1 MSTGLIIGIS
11 FGYLALLFAMAWWT
25 ERSKGLWRRWANSPY
40 AYALSLAVYC
50 TAWTYFGSIG
60 NASTDGLSFLAI
72 YIGPTLM
79 VPLWWFVLRKMI
91 RIAKV
96 QRLTSVADFI
106 SSRFGKNNFLGGLV
120 AVLTAI
126 GIIPYISLQIKAIA
140 QSFVIL
146 TQFNGDI
153 AIDQAPGTLFTEA
166 ALYISIILAFFSIL
180 FGTRKVEA
188 NLRKEGLVSTIAF
201 ESIVKLVA
209 FLVVGIV
216 ICYQLFP
223 SMGSI
228 FSQASAQ
235 LADYNNL
242 ISIQYSGYGNW
253 FLISMLS
260 MLAIILLPRQFQ
272 MAVVEN
278 YKEQH
283 LKKAMWLFPLY
294 LLVINIFV
302 LPIALAGKLTFPGMS
317 VDSDTYLLSIPLF
330 FGQNSTALL
339 AYIGGLSAA
348 TSMIIVSTI
357 ALSTMLSNNLITPL
371 RINLFRMQKQREQQQ
386 ARRILLSRRVAILI
400 IIALAYLYYYYLSYD
415 IALLSIGITS
425 FIAVAQFAPALLV
438 GLYWKGATRQGVVTG
453 IVAGF
458 VLWFF
463 LLIIPG
469 LESIGVWPTALTPQ
483 QLFGIQVGDG
493 ANLTY
498 EATAFFASLFVNMVG
513 FVGVSLFTKPTSLE
527 ASQAEL
533 FVDIFTYSRSYEDT
547 VIWRGKASYPDL
559 RNLLVRFLGQ
569 GRTIEALQEYAK
581 ANQLELEDDMKVD
594 ARLVGY
600 VESLLAGA
608 IGAAS
613 ARTMV
618 SSVVQEEEITI
629 DEVVRILKESQAAFR
644 LSRILRQKSKQLEE
658 ATQNLRE
665 ANTRLQQFSDIK
677 DEFLYTV
684 THELRTPLTSIRAI
698 AEILEDNPD
707 LEEAQRQ
714 EFIRNIAFETHRLS
728 RLISNVLDLEKFESG
743 SQQLHRE
750 RLYLKPL
757 IEEAIRSV
765 QQLLD
770 EKSITLQVDY
780 RDSLVDTYADRDR
793 IAQVLVN
800 LLSNAI
806 KYCPP
811 DNGKIEVTAYRLDDT
826 VKVNVQDNGPGISKE
841 EQALIFDKFYQVR
854 NQTRKKPKGSGLG
867 LAICKNIIEM
877 HKGSIWVSSPEGQGA
892 RLSFTL
898 PVYIDSLHKATT

>member
-1 MSTGLIIGIS
+1 MSTWLIISIS
-11 FGYLALLFAMAWWT
+11 FGYLGVLFVVAWWT
-25 ERSKGLWRRWANSPY
+25 ERSEGVWKRWANSPY

-50 TAWTYFGSIG
+50 TAWTYYGSIG

-72 YIGPTLM
+72 YIGPSLM
-79 VPLWWFVLRKMI
+79 VPLWWFVLRKII
-91 RIAKV
+91 RISKV

-106 SSRFGKNNFLGGLV
+106 SSRYGKNNFLGGLV
-120 AVLTAI
+120 ALLTAI

-146 TQFNGDI
+146 TQFNGDA

-166 ALYISIILAFFSIL
+166 ALYISIVLAFFSIL

-201 ESIVKLVA
+201 ESLVKLVA
-209 FLVVGIV
+209 FLVVGII

-223 SMGSI
+223 GMGAL
-228 FSQASAQ
+228 FNQASTQ
-235 LADYNNL
+235 LSDYNDL
-242 ISIQYSGYGNW
+242 ISIEYSGYSNW
-253 FLISMLS
+253 LLISLLS
-260 MLAIILLPRQFQ
+260 MLAIVLLPRQFQ

-278 YKEQH
+278 RKEHH

-294 LLVINIFV
+294 LLVINLFV
-302 LPIALAGKLTFPGMS
+302 LPIALAGKVTFPGMS
-317 VDSDTYLLSIPLF
+317 VDGDTYLLSIPMF
-330 FGQNSTALL
+330 FGQSGTALL
-339 AYIGGLSAA
+339 AYIGGFSAA

-371 RINLFRMQKQREQQQ
+371 RISLFNMRQHQQQQQ
-386 ARRILLSRRVAILI
+386 ARRILLSRRIAILV

-425 FIAVAQFAPALLV
+425 FIAVAQFAPALLG
-438 GLYWKGATRQGVVTG
+438 GLYWKGATRQGVISG

-458 VLWFF
+458 ILWFF

-469 LESIGVWPTALTPQ
+469 LENIGLWPTALTPHS
-483 QLFGIQVGDG
+483 LLGVSITYGG
-493 ANLTY
+493 SLTY
-498 EATAFFASLFVNMVG
+498 EANAFFASLFINIVA
-513 FVGVSLFTKPTSLE
+513 FAGVSLFSQPTSLE

-533 FVDIFTYSRSYEDT
+533 FVDIFTFSRSYEDT
-547 VIWRGKASYPDL
+547 VVWRGKANYPDL
-559 RNLLVRFLGQ
+559 RNLLVRFLGN
-569 GRTIEALQEYAK
+569 GRTEEALREYAHI
-581 ANQLELEDDMKVD
+581 NELVLEDDMKVD

-644 LSRILRQKSKQLEE
+644 LSRMLRQKSTQLEE
-658 ATQNLRE
+658 ATQNLRA
-665 ANTRLQQFSDIK
+665 ANAQLKKYSDIK

-684 THELRTPLTSIRAI
+684 THELRTPLTSIRAM

-707 LEEAQRQ
+707 LDEEQRQ
-714 EFIRNIAFETHRLS
+714 TFVRNIAFETNRLS
-728 RLISNVLDLEKFESG
+728 RLISHVLDLEKFESG
-743 SQQLHRE
+743 SQQLQRE
-750 RLYLKPL
+750 RLDIKPL

-765 QQLLD
+765 QQLLK
-770 EKSITLQVDY
+770 EKGIAIRVDY
-780 RDSLVDTYADRDR
+780 RDSLVDTFADRDR

-806 KYCPP
+806 KYCPSE
-811 DNGKIEVTAYRLDDT
+811 NGTIEVIAYRLADAI
-826 VKVNVQDNGPGISKE
+826 KVNVQDNGPGISTE

-854 NQTRKKPKGSGLG
+854 HQTRKKPKGSGLG

-877 HKGSIWVSSPEGQGA
+877 HKGTIGVTSPEGQGA
-892 RLSFTL
+892 HFSFTL
-898 PVYIDSLHKATT
+898 PVFIDPPHNATI